1 MVTAGEISDR
11 LDADAGVQGGKGR
24 IRLKIGL
31 FYVLAVLLILPLE
44 VLNHHA
50 QGFALQVLVTGV
62 MWCPALAAV
71 ITILVFRDNISA
83 LGWRSCSWRYI
94 RWAVIIPVLYVL
106 PAYLAVWGLGLG
118 GFYNADF
125 AASVTRNYGFAGA
138 PAAVG
143 LIGYVLVTMT
153 AGVIIAIARALGEE
167 LGWRGFLVPQLAKL
181 YSFAGVG
188 LISGL
193 MWAAW
198 HYPPMLMGEYG
209 PAGTPAWYRFICF
222 TVMTTALAFIA
233 AWLRLRSGS
242 VWPAAILHG
251 VHNTIVQ
258 SIFTPLTTNTG
269 HTDWYIDEFG
279 AALVVTTVIGAII
292 VWWKRGDLPGAVTD
306 E

>member
-1 MVTAGEISDR
+1 M
-11 LDADAGVQGGKGR
+11 
-24 IRLKIGL
+24 

-71 ITILVFRDNISA
+71 ITILLFRDDISA
-83 LGWRSCSWRYI
+83 LGWRPCSWRYI

-125 AASVTRNYGFAGA
+125 AATVTRNYGFAGA

-153 AGVIIAIARALGEE
+153 AGLIIATARALGEE

-181 YSFAGVG
+181 FGFAGVG

-198 HYPPMLMGEYG
+198 
-209 PAGTPAWYRFICF
+209 
-222 TVMTTALAFIA
+222 
-233 AWLRLRSGS
+233 
-242 VWPAAILHG
+242 
-251 VHNTIVQ
+251 TIRQ
-258 SIFTPLTTNTG
+258 C
-269 HTDWYIDEFG
+269 
-279 AALVVTTVIGAII
+279 
-292 VWWKRGDLPGAVTD
+292 
-306 E
+306 

>member
-1 MVTAGEISDR
+1 MRGR
-11 LDADAGVQGGKGR
+11 KGR

-94 RWAVIIPVLYVL
+94 RWAVIIPMLYVV

-125 AASVTRNYGFAGA
+125 AATVTRNYGFAGA

-153 AGVIIAIARALGEE
+153 AGVIIAIRARLGRN
-167 LGWRGFLVPQLAKL
+167 LAGAAFWCRSWR
-181 YSFAGVG
+181 S
-188 LISGL
+188 S
-193 MWAAW
+193 
-198 HYPPMLMGEYG
+198 
-209 PAGTPAWYRFICF
+209 
-222 TVMTTALAFIA
+222 TAL
-233 AWLRLRSGS
+233 
-242 VWPAAILHG
+242 PASA
-251 VHNTIVQ
+251 
-258 SIFTPLTTNTG
+258 
-269 HTDWYIDEFG
+269 
-279 AALVVTTVIGAII
+279 
-292 VWWKRGDLPGAVTD
+292 
-306 E
+306 

>member
-1 MVTAGEISDR
+1 MTAGEISDR
-11 LDADAGVQGGKGR
+11 LDADAGVQGGKGG

-31 FYVLAVLLILPLE
+31 FYALAVLLILPLE

-50 QGFALQVLVTGV
+50 QGYALQVLVTAV

-71 ITILVFRDNISA
+71 MTILLFRDDISA
-83 LGWRSCSWRYI
+83 LGWRPCSWRYI
-94 RWAVIIPVLYVL
+94 RWALIIPVLYVL

-125 AASVTRNYGFAGA
+125 AASVTRNYGFGGA

-143 LIGYVLVTMT
+143 LVCYVLVTIT
-153 AGVIIAIARALGEE
+153 AGLVIAIARALGEE

-181 YSFAGVG
+181 FSFAGVG

-198 HYPPMLMGEYG
+198 HYPSMLMGEYG
-209 PAGTPAWYRFICF
+209 PEGTPAWYKFICF
-222 TVMTTALAFIA
+222 TVMTTSIAFIA

-279 AALVVTTVIGAII
+279 AALVVTTLIGAII
-292 VWWKRGDLPGAVTD
+292 VWWKRADLPGAVTD